1 MSARRRPFT
10 MSIRAWLGIALAV
23 LFLAPFL
30 TAIVI
35 GFIVFAPTNGPR
47 EIDREIGDLVVRD
60 AARWTDPAW
69 QEQLLATYAD
79 EDATVIL
86 LVDGE
91 EVFRSGTPLP
101 EDGSRTVQ
109 KVTVAGANPP
119 QEAHIYA
126 DIAVGPPEELRQW
139 FVPVS
144 LVGALLLAL
153 AAIAWFLR
161 RAIIEPLESTSEGAR
176 RVARGELD
184 VALPTSQV
192 REVAELNRAF
202 ESMSDDLRASLA
214 RRAALEEERRLFITA
229 IAHDLRTPLFSLR
242 GSLEGLQRG
251 IVTTPE
257 QRARYLRIAA
267 DKANQL
273 EHLIADLFTYTRIEY
288 MGEMPSTD
296 QVNMTRLLRDIV
308 DGERPQADEQDITLS
323 LDVPV
328 STLVIEGDEHLLTRA
343 IENIVDNAVRHT
355 PDGGT
360 IQIAAELQPGE
371 IIVTVTDSGPGFGAE
386 DIPHLFEP
394 LYRAESSRSRKTGG
408 AGLGLTIAH
417 RIVTAHG
424 GTLVARNA
432 EGGGA
437 ELVISLPA

>member
-10 MSIRAWLGIALAV
+10 ISIRAWLGIALAV

-30 TAIVI
+30 TAIVV
-35 GFIVFAPTNGPR
+35 GVIVFSPTHGPR

-69 QEQLLATYAD
+69 QEQLLATYAE

-86 LVDGE
+86 LIGGKE
-91 EVFRSGTPLP
+91 IFRTGTPL
-101 EDGSRTVQ
+101 ERDGARTVR
-109 KVTVAGANPP
+109 KVTVPGSNPS
-119 QEAHIYA
+119 QEAHIYS
-126 DIAVGPPEELRQW
+126 DIEIGPPQELRQW
-139 FVPVS
+139 FVPVA
-144 LVGALLLAL
+144 LVAALLLAL
-153 AAIAWFLR
+153 TSIAWFLR
-161 RAIIEPLESTSEGAR
+161 HSIIQPLESTSDAAR

-202 ESMSDDLRASLA
+202 ESMSQDLRTSLD

-288 MGEMPSTD
+288 MGEMPSID
-296 QVNMTRLLRDIV
+296 KVDMTRLLRDIV
-308 DGERPQADEQDITLS
+308 DGERPQADEQGIVFS

-328 STLVIEGDEHLLTRA
+328 SSLIIDGDGHLLTRA

-360 IQIAAELQPGE
+360 IRIAAGLQPGE
-371 IIVTVTDSGPGFGAE
+371 IMVTVTDSGPGFAAE

-424 GTLVARNA
+424 GTLTARNA
-432 EGGGA
+432 AGGGA
-437 ELVISLPA
+437 ELVITLPA